1 MGTFTIVSL
10 SFCGFMHYSKASNIR
25 RSDIDFQPSYM
36 TIFIEKS
43 KTDIYRNGNW
53 IYIARGNSEL
63 CPVATLQRYLNT
75 AKINE
80 NSKKVI
86 FRLITSHKNHQ
97 HQTLRKTNVPVSY
110 ARARELFLDVVT
122 AVGMERE
129 DFSLHSLRSGG
140 ASASANAGVNNRL
153 FKSHGRW
160 HSESAKDG
168 YVENNIEALLTVSGM
183 LGL

>member
-1 MGTFTIVSL
+1 M
-10 SFCGFMHYSKASNIR
+10 
-25 RSDIDFQPSYM
+25 
-36 TIFIEKS
+36 
-43 KTDIYRNGNW
+43 
-53 IYIARGNSEL
+53 
-63 CPVATLQRYLNT
+63 
-75 AKINE
+75 
-80 NSKKVI
+80 
-86 FRLITSHKNHQ
+86 
-97 HQTLRKTNVPVSY
+97 SY

-168 YVENNIEALLTVSGM
+168 YVENNIEALLIVSGM